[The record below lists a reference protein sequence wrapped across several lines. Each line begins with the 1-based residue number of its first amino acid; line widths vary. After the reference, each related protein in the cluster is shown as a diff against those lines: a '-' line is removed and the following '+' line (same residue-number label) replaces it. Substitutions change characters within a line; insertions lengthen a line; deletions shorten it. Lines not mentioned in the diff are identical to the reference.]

1 MGASPMVHAASYT
14 DDAALPALARTAISA
29 VTQVG
34 LMKATASGTFSPSE
48 SVSRADAVAAVAQVL
63 AVGRASPAAPDYSDV
78 PAALPD
84 YGAVEA
90 ALADGWMTGWAP
102 TSGAFRPSAPITRE
116 QFAVLVTNAMGL
128 TQLAESLQ
136 DNVKTYGYLRDLG
149 WAGYDLGDVNAVLAK
164 GLMPPIGRR
173 RFGLGAPL
181 TRAQLAITLY
191 RMFLRLDVP
200 SAVTLSP
207 ADATVRVGGSEQV
220 SLSGVDRLGRPVPA
234 AYLGLYTAAYT
245 LVGGGAGA
253 SVGATGAVA
262 VNAPGAYTIDASVTG
277 PFLTAPLTAS
287 ATAYAPS
294 PPGPAAIQASAQEV
308 AGGIEVSWTGAVGQS
323 SYEIEEAVNGST
335 TYTRTATGG
344 SGQQYTV
351 AGLTPGDTYTFQ
363 VAVAEAHGSAS
374 SQPTASV
381 EFGARVVGG
390 AVSYPVSCVSALTLA
405 FDKPMDESTLTAAD
419 AMTVL
424 VAAAPGT
431 LPSVQSVTWN
441 DSTSVTIEYAG
452 NLGSSGNLTILPSV
466 TDAVGNPV
474 APPVAYPTATLRPLV
489 HRATLTP
496 PRTFGWG
503 C

>member
-1 MGASPMVHAASYT
+1 MVHAGAYT
-14 DDAALPALARTAISA
+14 DEAGLSALARTAISA

-34 LMKATASGTFSPSE
+34 LMRATASGTFSPSG
-48 SVSRADAVAAVAQVL
+48 SVSRADAVTAIAQVL
-63 AVGRASPAAPDYSDV
+63 AVGPATPAVPDYSDV

-102 TSGAFRPSAPITRE
+102 GSGAFQPSVPITRE

-136 DNVKTYGYLRDLG
+136 DNVKTYGALRDLG

-164 GLMPPIGRR
+164 GLMPPLGSH

-181 TRAQLAITLY
+181 TRAQLAIALY
-191 RMFLRLDVP
+191 RMFLHLDVP

-207 ADATVRVGGSEQV
+207 AHAVVRVGGMEQLA
-220 SLSGVDRLGRPVPA
+220 LSAVDRLGRPVPA
-234 AYLGLYTAAYT
+234 AYLGLDTVTYALAD
-245 LVGGGAGA
+245 GGADG
-253 SVGATGAVA
+253 SVGPTGAVA
-262 VNAPGAYTIDASVTG
+262 VSAPGAYTIVASVTG
-277 PFLTAPLTAS
+277 PFLSVPLTAS

-294 PPGPAAIQASAQEV
+294 PPGPAAIQATAEEV
-308 AGGIEVSWTGAVGQS
+308 AGGIEVSWTGAVDQR
-323 SYEIEEAVNGST
+323 SYEIGAAVNGST
-335 TYTRTATGG
+335 TYTWTAAGG
-344 SGQQYTV
+344 AGEQDTV

-363 VAVAEAHGSAS
+363 VAVAEAHGSAA

-381 EFGARVVGG
+381 EFGAKVVGG
-390 AVSYPVSCVSALTLA
+390 AVSYPTCNVAALTLT
-405 FDKPMDESTLTAAD
+405 FDKPMDESTLTADNATT
-419 AMTVL
+419 AL
-424 VAAAPGT
+424 VAVAPNT
-431 LPSVQSVTWN
+431 LPSVESVTWN
-441 DSTSVTIEYAG
+441 DSTSVTIDYGG
-452 NLGSSGNLTILPSV
+452 NLGSSGNLTISPSV

-474 APPVAYPTATLRPLV
+474 AAPVTYATATLRPLDQG
-489 HRATLTP
+489 ATLAP